1 MTATNALPLA
11 SLAHIVLG
19 HSFRTRLQPRENGSC
34 AVAQLADLEGA
45 TLNTASLLRIE
56 PDNPP
61 PRHAYLREGDVL
73 LRTRGQPKAVLV
85 ASPPKIYTVVAA
97 PLLILRPRTFATQKS
112 FGSLPP
118 TTPGLYP
125 PYLQWFLNHPQT
137 VASLSA
143 MHTGSRGSILRK
155 SVVESLTIPLPP
167 WRVQEQIVEISRQLE
182 EEQQTI
188 QRMLALR
195 YRYVNGF
202 LLEQAGRIDTD
213 FYEGSPENSR
223 SAALRT
229 YDSCGAS
236 DTAQGR
242 GDTPERKIPV
252 PKELRCRNP
261 LEEHAKMC
269 AWLQEIALA
278 SEMAKRPEPEKR
290 LSEHAETESGQ
301 QSGAAEW
308 LRMLERFTFE
318 KGETQGGGTAPHGP
332 K

>member
-1 MTATNALPLA
+1 MPMIATNALPLV
-11 SLAHIVLG
+11 SLVHIVLG
-19 HSFRTRLQPRENGSC
+19 YSFRTRLQPRENGSC
-34 AVAQLADLEGA
+34 AVVQLADLEGA

-61 PRHAYLREGDVL
+61 PNHVYLRENDVL
-73 LRTRGQPKAVLV
+73 LRTRGQPKAVLA
-85 ASPPKIYTVVAA
+85 ASPPPIHTVAAA
-97 PLLILRPRTFATQKS
+97 PLLILRPRTFATQKD
-112 FGSLPP
+112 FGPLPP

-213 FYEGSPENSR
+213 FYEGSPESSR
-223 SAALRT
+223 SAALRA
-229 YDSCGAS
+229 YDGRGAS
-236 DTAQGR
+236 DAAQGKAEA
-242 GDTPERKIPV
+242 PKRKIPI
-252 PKELRCRNP
+252 PKKLHGRNP

-278 SEMAKRPEPEKR
+278 SKMAKRPAPEKMA
-290 LSEHAETESGQ
+290 SDHTETENGQ
-301 QSGAAEW
+301 QCGTAEW
-308 LRMLERFTFE
+308 LRMI
-318 KGETQGGGTAPHGP
+318 
-332 K
+332 

>member
-19 HSFRTRLQPRENGSC
+19 YSFRTRLQPRENGSC

-45 TLNTASLLRIE
+45 ALNTASLLRIE

-61 PRHAYLREGDVL
+61 PHHAYLREGDVL

-85 ASPPKIYTVVAA
+85 ASPPKICTVVAA

-213 FYEGSPENSR
+213 FYEGSPESSS
-223 SAALRT
+223 SAALKA
-229 YDSCGAS
+229 YDGQGTSHA
-236 DTAQGR
+236 AQGEE
-242 GDTPERKIPV
+242 DAPERKVPIP
-252 PKELRCRNP
+252 KKLHDRNP

-278 SEMAKRPEPEKR
+278 SKMAKRPAPKKMPPD
-290 LSEHAETESGQ
+290 HAGTENGQ
-301 QSGAAEW
+301 QSDTAEW
-308 LRMLERFTFE
+308 LRMI
-318 KGETQGGGTAPHGP
+318 
-332 K
+332 